1 MPYAHGGLCPMP
13 TEAYAQSYLIF
24 RSKGYSCCQSGN
36 VKLPARAWER
46 EECDRMKARVSKEF
60 AISRGIN
67 TIGDLRFEI

>member
-1 MPYAHGGLCPMP
+1 MP
-13 TEAYAQSYLIF
+13 TEAYALCPVVPHLSE
-24 RSKGYSCCQSGN
+24 KGYSCCQSGN

-60 AISRGIN
+60 AIGRGIN